1 MEISYYFECFSY
13 KADYDPKCLR
23 IDVLTA
29 EFSFQMQFDEDYNDI
44 LSSKSTTLLKD
55 IEPLLKQSFGVME
68 INLSNAKIRKGSVII
83 VEELRPIRNS
93 VPEIKLLLNN
103 DKNTCEEFLGVSDE
117 TTDLCWHK
125 NTEKIFREKE
135 FKFLGVSFD
144 DDQEVSTVSPSV
156 SPTTSKP
163 VVSTTCITKI
173 EESVSVRRSPKFQS
187 TQSTIKYRS
196 SCQGNNGP
204 AIKTTT
210 AMVPNTNTFI
220 TSTLLSTTSSI
231 PPRCSIASSPDKNK
245 EGYN

>member
-68 INLSNAKIRKGSVII
+68 INLSNTKIRKGSVII

-93 VPEIKLLLNN
+93 VSEIKLLLNN
-103 DKNTCEEFLGVSDE
+103 DKNTCEEFLDE

-125 NTEKIFREKE
+125 NTEKIFKEKG

-144 DDQEVSTVSPSV
+144 DDQELSTVSPSV
-156 SPTTSKP
+156 SPTTSKT

-173 EESVSVRRSPKFQS
+173 EESVSARKSPKFQS

-196 SCQGNNGP
+196 TCQETNGP
-204 AIKTTT
+204 DIKTTT

-231 PPRCSIASSPDKNK
+231 PPRCSIASSPDKK
-245 EGYN
+245 KVGYN